1 MTLNELHGNLTRA
14 KNGNPHAFL
23 YGRCLIDLADFM
35 ALAPHGFE
43 VSDWGV
49 VDNDT
54 EYYDLTDEVEEW
66 LNDNVGRSGWA
77 YSILDGSVSV
87 IGFKDVSD
95 AIYFNLRW
103 KPLGN

>member
-14 KNGNPHAFL
+14 KQVKPHGFS
-23 YGRCLIDLADFM
+23 YGRCLIDLQDFM
-35 ALAPHGFE
+35 AMAPHGFE

-49 VDNDT
+49 VDNET

-66 LNDNVGRSGWA
+66 LNDYVGPSCWA

-87 IGFKDVSD
+87 VGFKDVSD
-95 AIYFNLRW
+95 AIYFSLRW